1 MMAEEMAWKGLPAS
15 YQFGTLTRDRVP
27 SGAGWLKSYINHHQH
42 STTHRHRNTKMAHW
56 LVLMMP
62 TLKFYRRAH
71 KSFLQKKYAK
81 KQTRQVS
88 F

>member
-1 MMAEEMAWKGLPAS
+1 VLAWNGLPAS

-27 SGAGWLKSYINHHQH
+27 SGVVLVLARWLAQKLHQSP
-42 STTHRHRNTKMAHW
+42 STLNNSSTSKYQNGA

-71 KSFLQKKYAK
+71 KSFFLQK
-81 KQTRQVS
+81 
-88 F
+88 